1 LISIFSTKANIMFDG
16 YKPTLKERVISAIGA
31 LSDAQEHNKRNEPE
45 SVISCVN
52 DCKEILLNL
61 GREISA
67 LDHWIDQQRA
77 EIDRESRP
85 GATYGDTD
93 HDQAAVHYG
102 QLEILSDL
110 ERYLSK

>member
-1 LISIFSTKANIMFDG
+1 MKMFDG

-61 GREISA
+61 GRELSA
-67 LDHWIDQQRA
+67 LDNWIESQRS
-77 EIDRESRP
+77 EIERERRS
-85 GATYGDTD
+85 GTTYGDTD
-93 HDQAAVHYG
+93 HPQSAVFYG
-102 QLEILSDL
+102 QSEILNDL
-110 ERYLSK
+110 EQYLSK